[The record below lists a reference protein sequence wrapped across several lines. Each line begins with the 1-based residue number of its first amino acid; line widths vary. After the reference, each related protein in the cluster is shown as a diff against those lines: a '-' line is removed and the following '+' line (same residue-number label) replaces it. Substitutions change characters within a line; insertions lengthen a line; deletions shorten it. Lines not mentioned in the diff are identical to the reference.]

1 VLPILSG
8 EERVGDIDYGW
19 QLLRSPLP
27 TMESTNEPNA
37 RRLFRNLRED
47 LGLRRSAHLAGALPL
62 LSADLRDDL
71 ETELER
77 VIDGASFFQR
87 ENPVVRHVVLRKR
100 ATLEARGLIDKI
112 AVNIYPDAGLAA
124 DPHRFNAL
132 FEGLALRTTPDF
144 DRAYEEA
151 RAFGKVL
158 AKRGKGGGFMKNLM
172 EQRVC
177 SSVVAGINTATV
189 LLEGRQVHEETEEVE
204 ADLAIQTDAER
215 AALESLIAAL
225 QGMSDDPKLQA
236 IRHYL

>member
-1 VLPILSG
+1 M
-8 EERVGDIDYGW
+8 RT
-19 QLLRSPLP
+19 R
-27 TMESTNEPNA
+27 TASTPC
-37 RRLFRNLRED
+37 FR
-47 LGLRRSAHLAGALPL
+47 G
-62 LSADLRDDL
+62 
-71 ETELER
+71 
-77 VIDGASFFQR
+77 I
-87 ENPVVRHVVLRKR
+87 
-100 ATLEARGLIDKI
+100 
-112 AVNIYPDAGLAA
+112 
-124 DPHRFNAL
+124 
-132 FEGLALRTTPDF
+132 ALRTTPDF

-225 QGMSDDPKLQA
+225 EGMERRPEAPTRSA
-236 IRHYL
+236 TT